1 MILRI
6 NFFKTRSIFRF
17 IKYLFHN
24 YFKYVFEDLHI
35 KGLKIK
41 LKGKIS
47 AAGNSRK
54 RTILY
59 RIGKTSHS
67 ETNIRVL
74 QELTTVNT
82 FTGVMGL
89 SVLLFY

>member
-1 MILRI
+1 ML
-6 NFFKTRSIFRF
+6 NFFIPIFPE
-17 IKYLFHN
+17 LS
-24 YFKYVFEDLHI
+24 L

-54 RTILY
+54 RTILF
-59 RIGKTSHS
+59 RAGETSHS
-67 ETNIRVL
+67 KVSLRVVHHFTRL
-74 QELTTVNT
+74 VT

-89 SVLLFY
+89 QIFLFY

>member
-1 MILRI
+1 MKL
-6 NFFKTRSIFRF
+6 
-17 IKYLFHN
+17 
-24 YFKYVFEDLHI
+24 
-35 KGLKIK
+35 K

-67 ETNIRVL
+67 QTKLRVVY
-74 QELTTVNT
+74 EFLTINT

-89 SVLLFY
+89 GVWIFY

>member
-6 NFFKTRSIFRF
+6 SFWKTRSIFRF
-17 IKYLFHN
+17 LKYLFFN
-24 YFKYVFEDLHI
+24 YFQHVFSDLKV
-35 KGLKIK
+35 KGLKIR

-67 ETNIRVL
+67 TTSLRVL
-74 QELTTVNT
+74 NEFTTINT
-82 FTGVMGL
+82 FTGVMGFNL
-89 SVLLFY
+89 

>member
-1 MILRI
+1 MIKRI
-6 NFFKTRSIFRF
+6 SFWKTRSIFR
-17 IKYLFHN
+17 YL
-24 YFKYVFEDLHI
+24 KYVLNVYYCHTFENLDVKGI
-35 KGLKIK
+35 KFR

-59 RIGKTSHS
+59 RVGKTSHS
-67 ETNIRVL
+67 EVRLRVL
-74 QELTTVNT
+74 HETTTINT

-89 SVLLFY
+89 QI

>member
-1 MILRI
+1 M
-6 NFFKTRSIFRF
+6 
-17 IKYLFHN
+17 
-24 YFKYVFEDLHI
+24 LHFYAYTLESLGV

-54 RTILY
+54 RVILY
-59 RIGKTSHS
+59 RVGRTSHS
-67 ETNIRVL
+67 TTDLKVL
-74 QELTTVNT
+74 NEVDTVVT

-89 SVLLFY
+89 TVSLFY

>member
-1 MILRI
+1 M
-6 NFFKTRSIFRF
+6 
-17 IKYLFHN
+17 KYLMNN
-24 YFKYVFEDLHI
+24 YYKYVFNDIGI

-59 RIGKTSHS
+59 RVGLTSHS
-67 ETNIRVL
+67 TVDL
-74 QELTTVNT
+74 KVSYQSFLVNT
-82 FTGVMGL
+82 FTGVMGFQ
-89 SVLLFY
+89 V